1 MVKKIKDLCASRGIR
16 IANLEKILG
25 FANGSLAKSDEK
37 IQAGRL
43 LAVAKYFGV
52 TMEYLMGEDDSD
64 LTQEELTL
72 LDYWRKLDTDQREAV
87 GTLMN
92 TFISQKRESDLE
104 HKGA

>member
-1 MVKKIKDLCASRGIR
+1 MVKRIKDLCVSRGIR

-43 LAVAKYFGV
+43 LAIAKYFGV

-64 LTQEELTL
+64 LTQEELAL
-72 LDYWRKLDTDQREAV
+72 LDYWRKLDVDQREAV
-87 GTLMN
+87 GALMN
-92 TFISQKRESDLE
+92 TFISQKRESALE